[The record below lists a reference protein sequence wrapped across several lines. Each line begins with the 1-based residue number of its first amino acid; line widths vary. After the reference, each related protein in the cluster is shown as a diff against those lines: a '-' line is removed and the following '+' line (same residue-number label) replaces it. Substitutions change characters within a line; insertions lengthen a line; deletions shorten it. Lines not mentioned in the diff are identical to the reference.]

1 MFNVIHS
8 LLKKR
13 DHIVYAP
20 LSALQMLTAK
30 EDFFVFVLRSFWLVG
45 FVLIQ
50 SNCYLLNQE

>member
-1 MFNVIHS
+1 MA
-8 LLKKR
+8 
-13 DHIVYAP
+13 YAP